1 MSSQIDAK
9 KKLMKVKKPTYK
21 ALQISQNIKK
31 NIKILDHPPK
41 NDNNINNN
49 INSTILNH
57 NNNNNAKTIQK
68 LQEELNIYKDKSE
81 KLEEEIMK
89 LNLKIKEMT
98 EKNEKIAKKN
108 EEEKNSEEDS
118 SFSSQKK
125 NPLKKAISSAYDIL
139 IELVELILNQKTYK
153 DKDKDKDKEN
163 NSTQKQ
169 IENISMDIYEPSVYN
184 DEERKS
190 LLFEQIQQ
198 ILIFKINFINKIYHL
213 GLEKQCERIKNW
225 NLNSINT
232 TKDNNKDISFLS
244 FSAFSNNKK
253 RSHNVSMS
261 NSDIALGIG
270 ITPPHSPKFPGRKDS
285 YSAISNIMDESTI
298 KDLSTSI
305 INYNNAPHFGLGGDS
320 FFFENENLSKSK
332 EDIDV
337 KDHSKGK
344 EVNLINT
351 SFKDLSLIRSG
362 DEQALGNVSFTKNL
376 DKYPP
381 NMEGGE
387 NDNDINSGDM
397 QNKEIIIKNENQFDI
412 SFNDI

>member
-1 MSSQIDAK
+1 MSSQIEAR

-21 ALQISQNIKK
+21 AMQIPQNNKK

-41 NDNNINNN
+41 NDNNINTN
-49 INSTILNH
+49 INSSILYH

-68 LQEELNIYKDKSE
+68 LQDEVNIYKEKSE

-98 EKNEKIAKKN
+98 EKNEKIAIKN

-153 DKDKDKDKEN
+153 EKDKEN
-163 NSTQKQ
+163 NSTKQ
-169 IENISMDIYEPSVYN
+169 IENISMDIYEPCVYN

-244 FSAFSNNKK
+244 FSAISNNKK

-285 YSAISNIMDESTI
+285 YSALSNIMDESTI

-332 EDIDV
+332 EDIDN
-337 KDHSKGK
+337 KEHSKGK

-362 DEQALGNVSFTKNL
+362 DEQALGNISFTKNI
-376 DKYPP
+376 DKYAP
-381 NMEGGE
+381 NMEAGE
-387 NDNDINSGDM
+387 NDNDINSADN
-397 QNKEIIIKNENQFDI
+397 QNKEIIIKNENQFNI

>member
-1 MSSQIDAK
+1 MSSQIEAK

-21 ALQISQNIKK
+21 SIQISQNNKK
-31 NIKILDHPPK
+31 NNKIFDHPPK
-41 NDNNINNN
+41 NDNNINTN

-57 NNNNNAKTIQK
+57 NNNAKTIQK
-68 LQEELNIYKDKSE
+68 LQDELNIYKVKSE

-89 LNLKIKEMT
+89 LNLTIKEMK

-153 DKDKDKDKEN
+153 DKDKEN
-163 NSTQKQ
+163 NSTQRQ

-225 NLNSINT
+225 NLNSMNT

-261 NSDIALGIG
+261 NSDMALGIG

-332 EDIDV
+332 EDIDI
-337 KDHSKGK
+337 KEHSKGK

-381 NMEGGE
+381 NLEGGE
-387 NDNDINSGDM
+387 NDNDINSGHM
-397 QNKEIIIKNENQFDI
+397 QNKEIIIKNDNQFDI

>member
-1 MSSQIDAK
+1 MSSQIEAI

-21 ALQISQNIKK
+21 AMQTSQNNKK
-31 NIKILDHPPK
+31 SIKILDHPPK
-41 NDNNINNN
+41 NDNNINTN
-49 INSTILNH
+49 INSSILNH
-57 NNNNNAKTIQK
+57 NNNINNNAKTIQK
-68 LQEELNIYKDKSE
+68 LQDELNIYKEKSE

-98 EKNEKIAKKN
+98 EKNEKIAIKN

-153 DKDKDKDKEN
+153 DKDKEN
-163 NSTQKQ
+163 NSTKQ

-244 FSAFSNNKK
+244 FSAISNNKK

-285 YSAISNIMDESTI
+285 YSALSNIMDESTI

-332 EDIDV
+332 EDIDN
-337 KDHSKGK
+337 KEHSKGK

-362 DEQALGNVSFTKNL
+362 DEQALGNISFTKNI
-376 DKYPP
+376 DKYAP
-381 NMEGGE
+381 NMEAGE
-387 NDNDINSGDM
+387 NDNDINSADN
-397 QNKEIIIKNENQFDI
+397 QNKEIIIKNENQFNI

>member
-1 MSSQIDAK
+1 MSSQIEAK

-21 ALQISQNIKK
+21 ALQISQNNKK

-139 IELVELILNQKTYK
+139 IELVELILNQKTY
-153 DKDKDKDKEN
+153 KDKDKEN

>member
-139 IELVELILNQKTYK
+139 IELVELILNQKTY
-153 DKDKDKDKEN
+153 KDKDKEN

>member
-1 MSSQIDAK
+1 MSSQIEAK

-21 ALQISQNIKK
+21 AIQISQNNKK
-31 NIKILDHPPK
+31 NNKILDHPPK
-41 NDNNINNN
+41 NDNNINTN

-57 NNNNNAKTIQK
+57 NNNAKTIQK
-68 LQEELNIYKDKSE
+68 LQDELNVYKVKSE

-153 DKDKDKDKEN
+153 DKDKEN

-225 NLNSINT
+225 NLNSMNT

-332 EDIDV
+332 EDIDN
-337 KDHSKGK
+337 KEHSKGK

-362 DEQALGNVSFTKNL
+362 DEQALGNISFTKNL

-397 QNKEIIIKNENQFDI
+397 QNKEIIIKNDNQFDI

>member
-1 MSSQIDAK
+1 MSSQIEAK

-21 ALQISQNIKK
+21 SMQLSQNNKK

-41 NDNNINNN
+41 NDNNINTN

-57 NNNNNAKTIQK
+57 NNNAKTIQK
-68 LQEELNIYKDKSE
+68 LQDELNIYKVKSE

-153 DKDKDKDKEN
+153 DKDKEN

-169 IENISMDIYEPSVYN
+169 IENISIDIYEPSVYN

-225 NLNSINT
+225 NLNSMNT

-261 NSDIALGIG
+261 NSDMALGIG

-332 EDIDV
+332 EDIDI
-337 KDHSKGK
+337 KEHSKGK

-387 NDNDINSGDM
+387 NDNDINSGHM
-397 QNKEIIIKNENQFDI
+397 QNKEIIIKNDNQFDI

>member
-1 MSSQIDAK
+1 MSSQIEAR

-21 ALQISQNIKK
+21 AMQIPQNNKK

-41 NDNNINNN
+41 NDNNINTN
-49 INSTILNH
+49 INSSILYH

-68 LQEELNIYKDKSE
+68 LQDEVNIYKEKSE

-98 EKNEKIAKKN
+98 EKNEKIAIKN

-153 DKDKDKDKEN
+153 EKDKEN
-163 NSTQKQ
+163 NSTKQ
-169 IENISMDIYEPSVYN
+169 IENISMDIYEPCVYN

-232 TKDNNKDISFLS
+232 PKDTNKDISFLS

-332 EDIDV
+332 EDIDT
-337 KDHSKGK
+337 KEHSKGK

-376 DKYPP
+376 DKYAP
-381 NMEGGE
+381 NLEGGDND
-387 NDNDINSGDM
+387 NDNDINSGDI
-397 QNKEIIIKNENQFDI
+397 QNKEIIIKNENQFNI

>member
-1 MSSQIDAK
+1 MSSQIEAK

-21 ALQISQNIKK
+21 AIQISQNNKK

-41 NDNNINNN
+41 NDNNINTN
-49 INSTILNH
+49 INSTILSH
-57 NNNNNAKTIQK
+57 NNNAKTIQK
-68 LQEELNIYKDKSE
+68 LQDELNIYKVKSE

-98 EKNEKIAKKN
+98 EKSEKIAKKN
-108 EEEKNSEEDS
+108 EEEKNSEDDS

-139 IELVELILNQKTYK
+139 LELVELILNQKTY
-153 DKDKDKDKEN
+153 KDKDKEN

-169 IENISMDIYEPSVYN
+169 IENISMDIYEPSVYT

-225 NLNSINT
+225 NLNSMNT
-232 TKDNNKDISFLS
+232 PKDNNKDISFLS

-332 EDIDV
+332 EDIDN

-397 QNKEIIIKNENQFDI
+397 QNKEIIIKNDNQFDI